1 MTANLPPRLVK
12 AACALLTHA
21 SIGAAAAACGVSA
34 RTFLRWRKL
43 PAFAKALDVERR
55 RMVADATDALRAGSI
70 TAVATLREVMCD
82 ESCPAA
88 VRIQAASYVLS
99 YCYKAVEL
107 DDITARLDK
116 LEEAA
121 ADAPKYH

>member
-1 MTANLPPRLVK
+1 MADNLPPK
-12 AACALLTHA
+12 YAAAILALLTHPSA
-21 SIGAAAAACGVSA
+21 QAAADAAGVPM
-34 RTFLRWRKL
+34 RTLTRWRSR
-43 PAFAKALDVERR
+43 PDFASALESERR
-55 RMVADATDALRAGSI
+55 RLVKQSTDHLRASSI

-107 DDITARLDK
+107 DDVVRRLDA
-116 LEEAA
+116 LEESQDNATRT
-121 ADAPKYH
+121 H

>member
-1 MTANLPPRLVK
+1 MALRLPPKYAAAILALLTNPSAQDAADAAGVPMRTLTRWRSRPDFAAALESERRRLVK
-12 AACALLTHA
+12 Q
-21 SIGAAAAACGVSA
+21 S
-34 RTFLRWRKL
+34 
-43 PAFAKALDVERR
+43 
-55 RMVADATDALRAGSI
+55 TDHLRAASVA
-70 TAVATLREVMCD
+70 AVATLRDVMSD

-121 ADAPKYH
+121 TDAPKYN